1 MTPTAAI
8 EVECVNCA
16 KSAGDPC
23 GVLPNGKAGFCLARL
38 LSAACHSA
46 ATLQKFERNRQP

>member
-16 KSAGDPC
+16 KSAGNPC